1 MTILYAHDKTRISHT
16 VIEVTMIQKFALIL
30 LVMLVLSACVGT
42 QSMLVE
48 DQPLKG
54 INITIDPG
62 HGATQAYDSSRI
74 GQTGEREEWIN
85 LRVAKILSRKLSLAG
100 ANVLMTRTK
109 DRDVS
114 LGGRASMAIRHHSD
128 LFVSIHHNSS
138 ANDPSIDLPI
148 VYFYGSGDMNPA
160 SVDFAK
166 ILIDSMRAEM
176 AFQQQQAGAVYSDHL
191 IYSSGTS
198 VLRNTIDDMPGVIGE
213 GGFFTNPSG
222 EGRLKSKAYNKLE
235 AEIYYKAILEYFD
248 RGTPSAIC
256 LLPDSLKYVDL
267 LRSIEFE
274 LDDGFGNTFFIENS
288 FKVLQGGVQIQSRWD
303 SNSGILTATPN
314 SSLEKRVS
322 FQVFAR
328 NLQGNAI
335 HPIPFTFLTKAGY
348 EWYSHETWSTAFNEA
363 EFLFSQ
369 AVQNNEVD
377 ILDSALHLYQLSL
390 ELQIAHPKARIAE
403 EKILELLMMKQI
415 LIEDDLS
422 DKVKAQQSR
431 IREYY
436 PN

>member
-1 MTILYAHDKTRISHT
+1 MS
-16 VIEVTMIQKFALIL
+16 QKFALIL

-62 HGATQAYDSSRI
+62 HGATQAYDSFRI

-85 LRVAKILSRKLSLAG
+85 LRVAKILSRKLTLAG

-114 LGGRASMAIRHHSD
+114 LGGRASMAIGHHSD
-128 LFVSIHHNSS
+128 LFVSIHHNGSV
-138 ANDPSIDLPI
+138 NDPSMDLPI

-248 RGTPSAIC
+248 RGTPSATC
-256 LLPDSLKYVDL
+256 LLPDSLEFIDL
-267 LRSIEFE
+267 LRPIEFE
-274 LDDGFGNTFFIENS
+274 LDDGFGNTFFVENS
-288 FKVLQGGVQIQSRWD
+288 FKVLQGGVQIQSNWD
-303 SNSGILTATPN
+303 SNLGILTATPD
-314 SSLEKRVS
+314 SSFKKSVS

-348 EWYSHETWSTAFNEA
+348 EWLSHEKWLEAFDEA
-363 EFLFSQ
+363 EILYSQ
-369 AVQNNEVD
+369 VIQSNGSSGSMEVD
-377 ILDSALHLYQLSL
+377 TLDSALHLYQLSL
-390 ELQIAHPKARIAE
+390 ELQIVHPKARIAE
-403 EKILELLMMKQI
+403 EKILELLMKKQA
-415 LIEDDLS
+415 LVEDDLS
-422 DKVKAQQSR
+422 GEIEAQQSR
-431 IREYY
+431 IKEYY
-436 PN
+436 PD

>member
-1 MTILYAHDKTRISHT
+1 MS
-16 VIEVTMIQKFALIL
+16 QKAALIL
-30 LVMLVLSACVGT
+30 IIMLVLSACVGT

-62 HGATQAYDSSRI
+62 HGATQAYDSFRI

-85 LRVAKILSRKLSLAG
+85 LRVAKILSRKLTLAG

-114 LGGRASMAIRHHSD
+114 LGGRASMAIIHQSD
-128 LFVSIHHNSS
+128 LFVSIHHNGSV
-138 ANDPSIDLPI
+138 NDLSMDLPI

-160 SVDFAK
+160 SVDFAR

-176 AFQQQQAGAVYSDHL
+176 DFQQQLAGAVYSDHL
-191 IYSSGTS
+191 IYNSGTS

-248 RGTPSAIC
+248 RGIPSAMC
-256 LLPDSLKYVDL
+256 LLPDTLKYIDL
-267 LRSIEFE
+267 LRPIAFE
-274 LDDGFGNTFFIENS
+274 LDDGFGNTFFVENS
-288 FKVLQGGVQIQSRWD
+288 FKVLQDGVQIQSIWD
-303 SNSGILTATPN
+303 SNSGILTATPD
-314 SSLEKRVS
+314 SSLEQNVS

-335 HPIPFTFLTKAGY
+335 HPVPFKFMTKAGY
-348 EWYSHETWSTAFNEA
+348 EWLSHEKWFEAFDEA
-363 EFLFSQ
+363 ETLYSQ
-369 AVQNNEVD
+369 AIQNSELDV
-377 ILDSALHLYQLSL
+377 LDSTLHLYQLSL
-390 ELQIAHPKARIAE
+390 ELQIVHPKARIAE
-403 EKILELLMMKQI
+403 EKILELLKKKQTLVDGDI
-415 LIEDDLS
+415 SDEIE
-422 DKVKAQQSR
+422 AQQSR